1 MNNDQLQQLARET
14 WGKLSHTAEPDDP
27 DVAIILSALE
37 QACKMQADET
47 RRCIEMV
54 GGLRE
59 QSRSRSR
66 STQLRNSPNAYMTP
80 VR

>member
-14 WGKLSHTAEPDDP
+14 REKLSHTAELEDP

-37 QACKMQADET
+37 QACKMQTDET
-47 RRCIEMV
+47 GRCIEMV

-59 QSRSRSR
+59 RSRSRSR
-66 STQLRNSPNAYMTP
+66 STQLRNTPNTCMAP